1 MSTAAVLPAEG
12 SIDALKR
19 VRAAE
24 TEWEQKVTAAK
35 QDAGE
40 AIAELRTAA
49 DEAVR
54 AAQADAEA
62 KRAAKVQAARS
73 EADREAVVILAEGA
87 KAADAAAQ
95 GEGKRPADKADAILG
110 AVLAGFT
117 SD

>member
-1 MSTAAVLPAEG
+1 MSAAAAPPAEG

-24 TEWEQKVTAAK
+24 TEWEQKVAAAK

-40 AIAELRTAA
+40 AIAALKTSADAA
-49 DEAVR
+49 IKS
-54 AAQADAEA
+54 AQADTEQQRSA
-62 KRAAKVQAARS
+62 KIQAARS
-73 EADREAVVILAEGA
+73 EADREAIVILADGA
-87 KAADAAAQ
+87 KAADAAAE
-95 GEGKRPADKADAILG
+95 GEGKRPADRADAILD

>member
-1 MSTAAVLPAEG
+1 MSAALPAEG

-40 AIAELRTAA
+40 EIARLKTSA
-49 DEAVR
+49 DDAVK
-54 AAQADAEA
+54 AAQAAAEQQ
-62 KRAAKVQAARS
+62 RTAKVQAARS
-73 EADREAVVILAEGA
+73 EADREAIVILADGA
-87 KAADAAAQ
+87 KAADAAAE
-95 GEGKRPADKADAILG
+95 GEGKHPADKADAILA

>member
-1 MSTAAVLPAEG
+1 MSAAAGLPAEG

-40 AIAELRTAA
+40 EIARIKTSADAA
-49 DEAVR
+49 VKS
-54 AAQADAEA
+54 AQAAAEQA
-62 KRAAKVQAARS
+62 RAAKVQAARS
-73 EADREAVVILAEGA
+73 EADREAIVILADGA
-87 KAADAAAQ
+87 KAAEAASQ
-95 GEGKRPADKADAILG
+95 GEGKHPADKADEILG

>member
-1 MSTAAVLPAEG
+1 MSATGALPAEG

-24 TEWEQKVTAAK
+24 TEWEARVTAAK

-40 AIAELRTAA
+40 AIARLKSSA
-49 DEAVR
+49 DDAVH
-54 AAQADAEA
+54 AAQAAAEQE
-62 KRAAKVQAARS
+62 RADKVQTARS
-73 EADREAVVILAEGA
+73 EADREAIVILADGA
-87 KAADAAAQ
+87 KAADAAAE
-95 GEGKRPADKADAILG
+95 GAGKRPADRADAILD

>member
-1 MSTAAVLPAEG
+1 MSAVAVLPAEG

-24 TEWEQKVTAAK
+24 SEWEQKVAAAK

-40 AIAELRTAA
+40 EIARRKTAA
-49 DEAVR
+49 EASVKAAR
-54 AAQADAEA
+54 AAAEQQ
-62 KRAAKVQAARS
+62 RAEKVQAARS
-73 EADREAVVILAEGA
+73 EADREAIVILAEGA
-87 KAADAAAQ
+87 KAADAAAE
-95 GEGKRPADKADAILG
+95 GEGKRPADKADAILK